1 MLNCIIVDDDE
12 LALKLVENC
21 IERIDFLTL
30 VGTATSGTEAVNL
43 LEKHKNIDV
52 AFLDIEMPGMSGL
65 DFVKNYKTPQVIFIT
80 GNKEYAAETYDYNV
94 TDFILKP
101 VDFNRFLKAAQK
113 AKEIKESISISQRNT
128 DDLYIKKNSRLIR
141 ISAKDI
147 LYIEAMADYVNIYTT
162 KEKFTI
168 LSTMKAI
175 ENKLQIYDFTRIH
188 NSYII
193 RLDKIVEIEDEIIII
208 EGKSLPLSRK
218 YKSTFFQ
225 KLNLL

>member
-1 MLNCIIVDDDE
+1 MNCIVVDDDE
-12 LALKLVENC
+12 LAIKLVENC

-30 VGTATSGTEAVNL
+30 IGTATSGTEAVQL

-52 AFLDIEMPGMSGL
+52 VFLDIEMPGMSGI

-80 GNKEYAAETYDYNV
+80 GNKDYAAETYDYNV
-94 TDFILKP
+94 TDFIVKP
-101 VDFNRFLKAAQK
+101 VEFNRFLKASQK

-141 ISAKDI
+141 ISAKDV
-147 LYIEAMADYVNIYTT
+147 LYIEAMADYVHIYTAT
-162 KEKFTI
+162 EKFTI

-175 ENKLQIYDFTRIH
+175 ESKLQNYDFTRIH

-193 RLDKIVEIEDEIIII
+193 RLDKIVEIEDEIITIA
-208 EGKSLPLSRK
+208 GKSLPLSRK
-218 YKSTFFQ
+218 YKGVFFQ